1 MAVIATMAPVFV
13 SATCR
18 ATAGRTFL
26 TQSPCRSTSGA
37 VRFVAMTAV
46 VLALLAQPAGAQPVG
61 YSPGPLSSGG
71 IGLLQIDL
79 ATGEV
84 TEIGPFGPGVGTV
97 ALAFSPDRT
106 LYGIGLNLDGDGQLV
121 NIDRVTGAATLV
133 ANLTLIDPSNSFD
146 SLAVDA
152 CGRLYA
158 GGLMG
163 VFGGG
168 LEQKIV
174 AVDLSIGTVS
184 EIASG
189 PIGLAA
195 RGETL
200 FTVAGGVLSML
211 DPATR
216 EITPVGGTAVPALDL
231 DFGDDG
237 FLWAAHGA
245 NPPPVPIPA
254 PPPPGTTFR
263 IHPTTGQV
271 AEVAEV
277 LHEMFGSIAIGP
289 PPGVCGAAGPPQIPV
304 VSARGLGLL
313 AILLAVAGAGILSA
327 QRRRRPVES

>member
-1 MAVIATMAPVFV
+1 MATPHSAFGALAPSNARTTMERRLLGPF
-13 SATCR
+13 
-18 ATAGRTFL
+18 AGRSSSAGLRLLAITVL
-26 TQSPCRSTSGA
+26 I
-37 VRFVAMTAV
+37 
-46 VLALLAQPAGAQPVG
+46 LALLSAPAAAEPVAYAIG
-61 YSPGPLSSGG
+61 LLSSGEY
-71 IGLLQIDL
+71 GLLQIDL

-174 AVDLSIGTVS
+174 AVDLWIGTVS

-211 DPATR
+211 DPATG

-231 DFGDDG
+231 DFADDG

-271 AEVAEV
+271 TAVAEV

-289 PPGVCGAAGPPQIPV
+289 PPGTCGAAGPPPIPV
-304 VSARGLGLL
+304 VSAGGLILL